1 MLVPPRHEV
10 ARAAVLP
17 MHTLVLLTDDATA
30 VRQVDEVTAHRF
42 LERTRRP
49 WPAPWL
55 PTDDPRVVPALPA
68 DLTVIAA
75 PAQDES
81 AFAAVAGLVRAD

>member
-1 MLVPPRHEV
+1 M
-10 ARAAVLP
+10 
-17 MHTLVLLTDDATA
+17 
-30 VRQVDEVTAHRF
+30 RQVDVDTAHRF
-42 LERTRRP
+42 LERTARP

-55 PTDDPRVVPALPA
+55 PAGGPRVVPDLPG